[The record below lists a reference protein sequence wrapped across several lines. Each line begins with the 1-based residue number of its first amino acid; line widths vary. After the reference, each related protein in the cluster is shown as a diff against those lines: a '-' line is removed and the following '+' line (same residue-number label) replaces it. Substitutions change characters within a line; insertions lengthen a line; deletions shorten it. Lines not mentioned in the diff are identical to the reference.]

1 MGTGDRLPVI
11 SETHVVEIAQG
22 PDILQ
27 MIDSTLFS
35 MAIRMQ
41 SNNFQ

>member
-27 MIDSTLFS
+27 MIDSTAVFNGHS
-35 MAIRMQ
+35 DAIK
-41 SNNFQ
+41 